1 VGDAAAMPPTVSEPT
16 HNHGICASAHA
27 GGIRKLAKALSA
39 ADPGPAMASGH
50 HGRQRRWFG
59 ATMGTMSASDA
70 APLPRLG
77 EVFFDVRG
85 NSRSMR
91 LSWYADTG
99 VAVLSIWQGGMCTG
113 TFRLAIADLPRMV
126 ETLQRGP
133 GGQQPGWDA
142 EAPGQAFADA
152 PGDATAQVRA
162 MGPMSGQMMQP
173 APPDFP
179 DGRDDQGE
187 YRNGATEY
195 LAEPADRRGGSGQ
208 YPAEPDPRPGP
219 AGYPAG
225 PLPDRRGAAPDYLAG
240 PPDSRGGAPDYL
252 AEPTDPGP
260 GPAGY
265 PAGPPPDRRGAAPDY
280 LAGPPDSRGG
290 APDYLA
296 GPPDSRGGP
305 SEYPAGPPDPR
316 GGSGQYP
323 AEPPSPR
330 PGPAGFPGEPQQPDR
345 RAGTPDY
352 LADPLETLG
361 QLGVPEPPRTASA
374 PYQTGSREYLAE
386 PQPDQRN
393 GSAEYLTGPSDYP
406 AGPPEQRT
414 EYLADLPAAPNAAP
428 AGYGGDFHAGGS
440 PSGSYPAAGDS
451 GAYPRG
457 TGRQAA
463 YPGEPAGDPYLG
475 GTGPADY
482 QGEPPV
488 SHYPRG
494 SSAPSSA
501 LGAASRGD
509 ALGPS
514 TADYPAHYGAAVTDD
529 MGDEPPV
536 ESPPYQR
543 RRGSR

>member
-1 VGDAAAMPPTVSEPT
+1 
-16 HNHGICASAHA
+16 
-27 GGIRKLAKALSA
+27 
-39 ADPGPAMASGH
+39 
-50 HGRQRRWFG
+50 
-59 ATMGTMSASDA
+59 MGTMSASDA

-133 GGQQPGWDA
+133 AGQQPGWDA

-173 APPDFP
+173 APPVFP
-179 DGRDDQGE
+179 DNGGDQGE
-187 YRNGATEY
+187 YRNRATEY
-195 LAEPADRRGGSGQ
+195 LAEPPARRRGSGRYPAEPDPRPATAGYPAEPPPDRRGGTPDYLAEPADPRSGPAGYPVEPPPDRRGGTPDYLASPPDSRGGPSEYLAGPPDRRGGSGQ
-208 YPAEPDPRPGP
+208 YPAEPPGP
-219 AGYPAG
+219 AGY
-225 PLPDRRGAAPDYLAG
+225 
-240 PPDSRGGAPDYL
+240 S
-252 AEPTDPGP
+252 
-260 GPAGY
+260 
-265 PAGPPPDRRGAAPDY
+265 
-280 LAGPPDSRGG
+280 
-290 APDYLA
+290 
-296 GPPDSRGGP
+296 
-305 SEYPAGPPDPR
+305 
-316 GGSGQYP
+316 
-323 AEPPSPR
+323 
-330 PGPAGFPGEPQQPDR
+330 GEPQQPDR

-352 LADPLETLG
+352 LADPLDALG
-361 QLGVPEPPRTASA
+361 QVGVPEPPRTGPT
-374 PYQTGSREYLAE
+374 PYQTGAREYLAE
-386 PQPDQRN
+386 PQPDQRTRP
-393 GSAEYLTGPSDYP
+393 AEYPTGPSDYP

-440 PSGSYPAAGDS
+440 PAGSYPAAGDS
-451 GAYPRG
+451 GAYPRD

-463 YPGEPAGDPYLG
+463 YPGESPGDPYLG
-475 GTGPADY
+475 GTGPPDY

-501 LGAASRGD
+501 PGAASRGD

-536 ESPPYQR
+536 ESFPYQR
-543 RRGSR
+543 HRGSR

>member
-1 VGDAAAMPPTVSEPT
+1 
-16 HNHGICASAHA
+16 
-27 GGIRKLAKALSA
+27 
-39 ADPGPAMASGH
+39 
-50 HGRQRRWFG
+50 
-59 ATMGTMSASDA
+59 MGTMSASDA

-99 VAVLSIWQGGMCTG
+99 VAVLSVWQGGMCTG

-152 PGDATAQVRA
+152 PGGATAQVRA

-173 APPDFP
+173 APPDFR

-187 YRNGATEY
+187 YRNGATGY
-195 LAEPADRRGGSGQ
+195 LAGPPERRGGSGQ
-208 YPAEPDPRPGP
+208 YPAEPDPRP
-219 AGYPAG
+219 ATVGYPAE
-225 PLPDRRGAAPDYLAG
+225 PPPDR
-240 PPDSRGGAPDYL
+240 RGGAPDYQ
-252 AEPTDPGP
+252 
-260 GPAGY
+260 
-265 PAGPPPDRRGAAPDY
+265 
-280 LAGPPDSRGG
+280 AGPPD
-290 APDYLA
+290 P
-296 GPPDSRGGP
+296 RGGP
-305 SEYPAGPPDPR
+305 SEYPAGPPDR
-316 GGSGQYP
+316 RAGSGQYP
-323 AEPPSPR
+323 AEPPGPRPDPR
-330 PGPAGFPGEPQQPDR
+330 PGPGGYPGEPQQPDR
-345 RAGTPDY
+345 RARTPDY
-352 LADPLETLG
+352 LADPLGTLG
-361 QLGVPEPPRTASA
+361 QLGVPEPPRTGPA
-374 PYQTGSREYLAE
+374 PYQTGAREYPAE
-386 PQPDQRN
+386 PRPDQRTR
-393 GSAEYLTGPSDYP
+393 SAEYLTGPSNYPAGPPEQRTGPSDYP

-414 EYLADLPAAPNAAP
+414 GYLADLPAAPNAPP

-440 PSGSYPAAGDS
+440 PGGSYPGGGD
-451 GAYPRG
+451 GGTYPRG
-457 TGRQAA
+457 AGRQAA

-514 TADYPAHYGAAVTDD
+514 AADYPAHYGAAVTDD
-529 MGDEPPV
+529 IGDEPPV
-536 ESPPYQR
+536 ESFPYQR